1 MDVQKA
7 YELLYTSA
15 LTGIALLLF
24 VMLFRSVKGPG
35 VTDRLLSI
43 NMVGTLVIAAIVILS
58 RLLGEAWL
66 LDVAL
71 IYTMI
76 SLVSVLILAR
86 VLIPPKPSR
95 KRFRDEKGRK
105 LPLRVRHE
113 PGSRRRNRGYYG
125 AVLRGAGRGAQRPR
139 TAGSAQMLPAAGIFV
154 GMLPGLVALRRA
166 NRILHQ
172 SAPLRPHDKTVRGE
186 AA

>member
-7 YELLYTSA
+7 YELLYTSV

-95 KRFRDEKGRK
+95 KRFRDEQEGGNAH
-105 LPLRVRHE
+105 V
-113 PGSRRRNRGYYG
+113 
-125 AVLRGAGRGAQRPR
+125 
-139 TAGSAQMLPAAGIFV
+139 
-154 GMLPGLVALRRA
+154 
-166 NRILHQ
+166 
-172 SAPLRPHDKTVRGE
+172 
-186 AA
+186 

>member
-1 MDVQKA
+1 MSGKGIVLLDVQKA
-7 YELLYTSA
+7 YELLYTSV

-95 KRFRDEKGRK
+95 KRFRDEKG
-105 LPLRVRHE
+105 
-113 PGSRRRNRGYYG
+113 GG
-125 AVLRGAGRGAQRPR
+125 AHV
-139 TAGSAQMLPAAGIFV
+139 
-154 GMLPGLVALRRA
+154 
-166 NRILHQ
+166 
-172 SAPLRPHDKTVRGE
+172 
-186 AA
+186 

>member
-1 MDVQKA
+1 MDVQRA
-7 YELLYTSA
+7 YELLYTA
-15 LTGIALLLF
+15 FLTGVALLLC

-43 NMVGTLVIAAIVILS
+43 NMVGTLVIAGIVILS

-86 VLIPPKPSR
+86 VLIPPSPSR
-95 KRFRDEKGRK
+95 KRFRDDPE
-105 LPLRVRHE
+105 
-113 PGSRRRNRGYYG
+113 
-125 AVLRGAGRGAQRPR
+125 
-139 TAGSAQMLPAAGIFV
+139 
-154 GMLPGLVALRRA
+154 
-166 NRILHQ
+166 
-172 SAPLRPHDKTVRGE
+172 RGE
-186 AA
+186 EGGKPRV